1 MTIRRMEAPEAEDVV
16 AVWERARLD
25 AQPWLEERMG
35 YSHEDNVAFFRG
47 TIMRE
52 YELWVAQDEGPIAA
66 FLALS
71 PGTVE
76 YLYVDP
82 PVQGSGVGTAL
93 LDHAKA
99 AWPRGLRLFT
109 HQRNER
115 ARAFYERRGF
125 RAVALGVSPA
135 PESEPDVEYLWAGA
149 RPPAGVPAT

>member
-1 MTIRRMEAPEAEDVV
+1 MLIRAMQPHEADDVV
-16 AVWERARLD
+16 AVWERARQD

-35 YSHEDNVAFFRG
+35 HTHADNIGFFRG

-52 YELWVAQDEGPIAA
+52 HELWVACDGDAVLA

-71 PGTVE
+71 PGMVE

-82 PVQGSGVGTAL
+82 PRQGSGVGTAL
-93 LDHAKA
+93 LEHAKA
-99 AWPRGLRLFT
+99 RWPAGLRLFT

-125 RAVALGVSPA
+125 RAVAFGVSPA
-135 PESEPDVEYLWAGA
+135 PESEPDVEYRWGGA
-149 RPPAGVPAT
+149 SGA